1 MADYTICPKF
11 IEFSGSNKN
20 YILDILMP
28 FVSDNSNRLCVD
40 SDEKI
45 LSEYNKSIK
54 NNKDLLDWYGFLTMR
69 KELNIVKIDSIVSHN
84 NLPIDICKNSYD
96 KLLISNQ
103 KSDYSSKKQ
112 EIKENNINLLD
123 KNLAKIHI
131 NYGDISYPINTINSE
146 LIVTIENVYDIV
158 KEICNEYKDLIEN
171 KGLFKLLVDKEE
183 IRVKEK
189 DAQLLFFGVAHFY
202 CSANDLKLS
211 PEVNSGNGPVD
222 FNLSKGFKA
231 NVNVEMKIAD
241 SNKLEKGLWSQLNIY
256 NKAENT
262 NKSIYLIIKT
272 NDEYDKKIKKLEKI
286 LNYRKSKGEVLP
298 DIVVVDSSFKQSASV
313 R

>member
-45 LSEYNKSIK
+45 LTEYNKSIK

-69 KELNIVKIDSIVSHN
+69 KELNIVKIDSIVSHH

-112 EIKENNINLLD
+112 EIEENNINLLD

-131 NYGDISYPINTINSE
+131 NYGDISYPINTINSK

-158 KEICNEYKDLIEN
+158 KEICKEYKDLIEN

-298 DIVVVDSSFKQSASV
+298 EIVVVDSSFKQSASV